1 MGTSLTTQKPASL
14 RIHYRLLRGLAV
26 TIASLMAV
34 ACGTSTDTDEAF
46 AYTYDSYFRSFAI
59 EYNPAVTVED
69 LAERSTIVVEATL
82 IDIENGRFF
91 GASETEPEGVTLN
104 LEFETDDKTR
114 YFVQVPRPM
123 DSDVEQLRS
132 ILPIGSQSVIYLQPN
147 NDPLEGVWHNT
158 RADGNEWY
166 FTTPQGWILDHP
178 ERGIVFPLVD
188 NESEPPFPEVPA
200 DISDDLSNWLVGEDA
215 VDPTAP
221 PIPSPAQSVPA
232 DAIEEEAATPPAP
245 AAESDVPEFAPAG
258 TPEAIST
265 GPALTWTA
273 FDPDEALGPDWDEL
287 IRLESVGDGRV
298 LLSTLR
304 PGDNRVMVT
313 KNGVDWAEVSMPSD
327 SFLPRHID
335 VGGSRWLVS
344 GLVLDSAEPV
354 EVPAVQVFFSDD
366 RGASWTELDF
376 SADAPDGVSGSVAAM
391 AAGERM
397 VVAAWFPAPPDA
409 AEPQDQPFRP
419 PNVVLL
425 RLGVFFSDGG
435 PAELVAEYPSWD
447 ATGYGAS
454 DGFYLTLFGDERS
467 IRLFSPDGRQWS
479 ESPVEVG
486 DFEGTAF
493 STGDSGV
500 IWTTDPSYGPLRVE
514 RFPGVFGPAP
524 VATLPGGISW
534 ISGLSVGP
542 AGVAAVAQPG
552 TPIGPLTFPEL
563 RIEKDGYELR
573 YNEPEGGITLWDL
586 SQDAAVYVFDLD
598 DFDEEN
604 PLPEGVRQVE
614 VGDNGDN
621 FDDLIVFLDPD
632 TGDDLV
638 AFSREELFLWIMSAF
653 GDPATDLAARL
664 ERPGPVVGWSAD
676 GTNWAWQTF
685 PDAFGLTG
693 LTAEENAFTSVNV
706 AVGGDFVI
714 AQVVT
719 YRASDIR
726 TYGPDGSDA
735 LPGEDG
741 RSTSTSSSPQP
752 PRWFIARV
760 R

>member
-1 MGTSLTTQKPASL
+1 MRTTPATQKPASL
-14 RIHYRLLRGLAV
+14 RVHYRLLRGLAV

-34 ACGTSTDTDEAF
+34 ACGSSTDTDEAF
-46 AYTYDSYFRSFAI
+46 AYTYDSYFQSFAI
-59 EYNPAVTVED
+59 EYNPAATVED

-82 IDIENGRFF
+82 IDIEDGRFF

-200 DISDDLSNWLVGEDA
+200 DISNDLRNWLVGEETVSA
-215 VDPTAP
+215 
-221 PIPSPAQSVPA
+221 
-232 DAIEEEAATPPAP
+232 
-245 AAESDVPEFAPAG
+245 
-258 TPEAIST
+258 

-273 FDPDEALGPDWDEL
+273 FGPGEAFGPDWDGL

-298 LLSTLR
+298 LVSTLR

-313 KNGVDWAEVSMPSD
+313 ENGVDWAEFPMPAD
-327 SFLPRHID
+327 SFVPQRID
-335 VGGSRWLVS
+335 VVGSRWLVS
-344 GLVLDSAEPV
+344 GLILNREGPV
-354 EVPAVQVFFSDD
+354 EESVEIPTVQVFFSDGQ
-366 RGASWTELDF
+366 GASWTDLDF
-376 SADAPDGVSGSVAAM
+376 SADAPDGLAGSVAAM

-397 VVAAWFPAPPDA
+397 VVAAWFLAPTDA
-409 AEPQDQPFRP
+409 AAPQDQPFRP
-419 PNVVLL
+419 PNADLL
-425 RLGVFFSDGG
+425 RLGIFFSDGG

-447 ATGYGAS
+447 ATGYATS
-454 DGFYLTLFGDERS
+454 DGFHLTLFGEERD
-467 IRLFSPDGRQWS
+467 IRLFSPDGRSWS
-479 ESPVEVG
+479 DSPVDLG
-486 DFEGTAF
+486 DFRGTAF
-493 STGDSGV
+493 STGASGV
-500 IWTTDPSYGPLRVE
+500 IWTDDPSYGQHRVE

-524 VATLPGGISW
+524 VATLPDGISW

-552 TPIGPLTFPEL
+552 TPIGSLAVPEFPEL

-604 PLPEGVRQVE
+604 PVPEGVRQVE
-614 VGDNGDN
+614 VGDSSDN
-621 FDDLIVFLDPD
+621 FDDLLVFEDPE

-638 AFSREELFLWIMSAF
+638 AFSREVLFLWIMSAF
-653 GDPATDLAARL
+653 GESATDLAARL
-664 ERPGPVVGWSAD
+664 ERPGPVVGWTAD

-693 LTAEENAFTSVNV
+693 LTEEQNALTSVNV

-726 TYGPDGSDA
+726 TYGLDGSDA
-735 LPGEDG
+735 PPGEDG
-741 RSTSTSSSPQP
+741 RSTSTSFSPQP